1 MKSIVALIMFVIG
14 LSRAFFRSSPQKVH
28 LPSAARRGYSSSLRV
43 LFTAL
48 GSTDDAQQAFDQL
61 PSEVKKGFGGYTR
74 KKKVKPT
81 SSVAVAE
88 SNDNG
93 ETISNVEI
101 PAPPPLVFSL
111 GSHLTGKRVD
121 LTWQYR
127 FNAAATSTDTTVETN
142 SVTSSPSS
150 SSSSSSSAHPS
161 INPWGPVRKSAELK
175 AIRVLLQPGES
186 TTPSLRSNLLSL
198 CAYNQLIAFTT
209 HTATHTVIHLSL
221 DLGEFTSSSQLS
233 VDRLRQIAKECV
245 PAPWLASL
253 LLPQVSTGDESKDN
267 TSRDITSIASSGSST
282 TISST
287 SSGADGGGEN
297 SSGTLTST
305 RQRTTVSH
313 ADFLATLA
321 ADGGDHMLLE
331 QALSLRKQ
339 LLVDKIIN
347 DGWKLRKLSD
357 RIHKAYHRGDSLLE
371 LARQYDLPPV
381 AIFRDMLTSRVR
393 NHRMFDGLRDKD
405 KRNVVKC
412 GLRGDGSAWDLL
424 MTARDKQQLAI
435 AKSVD
440 HTSYAE
446 EDSTERLRSSHW
458 EGTKLLFLIHHCSG
472 VF

>member
-1 MKSIVALIMFVIG
+1 M
-14 LSRAFFRSSPQKVH
+14 
-28 LPSAARRGYSSSLRV
+28 
-43 LFTAL
+43 
-48 GSTDDAQQAFDQL
+48 
-61 PSEVKKGFGGYTR
+61 
-74 KKKVKPT
+74 
-81 SSVAVAE
+81 
-88 SNDNG
+88 
-93 ETISNVEI
+93 
-101 PAPPPLVFSL
+101 
-111 GSHLTGKRVD
+111 
-121 LTWQYR
+121 
-127 FNAAATSTDTTVETN
+127 
-142 SVTSSPSS
+142 
-150 SSSSSSSAHPS
+150 
-161 INPWGPVRKSAELK
+161 
-175 AIRVLLQPGES
+175 
-186 TTPSLRSNLLSL
+186 
-198 CAYNQLIAFTT
+198 
-209 HTATHTVIHLSL
+209 
-221 DLGEFTSSSQLS
+221 
-233 VDRLRQIAKECV
+233 DRLRQIAKECV

-253 LLPQVSTGDESKDN
+253 LLPQVSTGDGSKEN
-267 TSRDITSIASSGSST
+267 TSRDTASVSSSSSSSSST

-287 SSGADGGGEN
+287 TSSDDGGGES